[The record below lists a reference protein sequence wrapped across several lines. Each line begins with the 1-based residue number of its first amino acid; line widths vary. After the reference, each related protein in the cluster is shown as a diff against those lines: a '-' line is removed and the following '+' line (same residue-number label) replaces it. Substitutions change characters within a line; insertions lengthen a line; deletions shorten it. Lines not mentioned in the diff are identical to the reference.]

1 MLFLRRKPGTTI
13 RIGDDIVVVIK
24 EIRDGEVHVGIQA
37 PIDVPVHRE
46 EVYQRIKKEQE
57 SKS

>member
-46 EVYQRIKKEQE
+46 EVYQRIQQEKKD
-57 SKS
+57 K

>member
-46 EVYQRIKKEQE
+46 EVYQRIQKEKKD
-57 SKS
+57 K